1 MNPLICSSFRL
12 RRILV
17 MLTAIFVTVVSTHA
31 QTLTV
36 LHTFTSRPDG
46 LTPIGGVI
54 MDGFGR
60 LLGTT
65 AQGGTGTQG
74 TVFMIDASGNETVL
88 HSFVNRPDG
97 LDPEAGLVIDEF
109 NNLYGTTELGGSQGK
124 GTIFM
129 VTPGGLME
137 TVLHS
142 FTCCPP
148 LGKNPVAGLIFD
160 AAGNLYGTAQNGGD
174 QAQDGTVF
182 KLGSPGVLN
191 ELTALHVFNARAG
204 DGRNPRG
211 RLFFDHL
218 GNLYGTTYQGG
229 TQDQGTVFEIDNAG
243 NYRVLHSF
251 SGGADGKWPR
261 AGVIMDQFGN
271 LWGTTSN
278 GGAFNG
284 GTVFIIPADR
294 TGEFVVHDFGAS
306 GDGQWPYGGLAI
318 DANGNLYG
326 TTVSGGAFAQQ
337 GTVFTIAPA
346 GDNSFSYA
354 VLHSF
359 NGNDGASPAAGVIV
373 GPDGNLYGTC
383 SQGGPGNG
391 FHGTGGTVWKLS
403 LH

>member
-1 MNPLICSSFRL
+1 MNPLIRSSFCL
-12 RRILV
+12 RRIVVLFAA
-17 MLTAIFVTVVSTHA
+17 LFAAVVSTHA

-36 LHTFTSRPDG
+36 LHSFTSRPDG

-74 TVFMIDASGNETVL
+74 TVFMIDTNGHETVL
-88 HSFVNRPDG
+88 HSFVSRPDG

-124 GTIFM
+124 GTIFR

-137 TVLHS
+137 MVLHS

-148 LGKNPVAGLIFD
+148 LGKNPVSGLIFD
-160 AAGNLYGTAQNGGD
+160 ASGNLYGTAQNGGD

-182 KLGSPGVLN
+182 KLSPPGVLN
-191 ELTALHVFNARAG
+191 VLTVLHIFNARAG

-211 RLFFDHL
+211 TLLFDHL

-229 TQDQGTVFEIDNAG
+229 THDQGTVFEIDNAG
-243 NYRVLHSF
+243 NYTVLHSF
-251 SGGADGKWPR
+251 GSVFLEDGKWPR
-261 AGVIMDQFGN
+261 AGLIMDHSGN
-271 LWGTTSN
+271 LLGTTSQ
-278 GGAFNG
+278 GGGFNG
-284 GTVFIIPADR
+284 GNVFMIDPSGNYTVL
-294 TGEFVVHDFGAS
+294 HNFGAP

-318 DANGNLYG
+318 DANGNIYG
-326 TTVSGGAFAQQ
+326 TTVAGGAAQQ
-337 GTVFTIAPA
+337 GTVFKIDNA
-346 GDNSFSYA
+346 GNYS

-359 NGNDGASPAAGVIV
+359 QLNDGVSPAAGVIV

-391 FHGTGGTVWKLS
+391 MGTGGTVFNLS

>member
-1 MNPLICSSFRL
+1 MDRSLRSSFCP
-12 RRILV
+12 RRISVL
-17 MLTAIFVTVVSTHA
+17 LAALFVTVVSTQA

-36 LHTFTSRPDG
+36 LHTFKSRPDG

-74 TVFMIDASGNETVL
+74 TVFVIDTNGQESVL

-97 LDPEAGLVIDEF
+97 LDPEAGLVIDQF
-109 NNLYGTTELGGSQGK
+109 NNLYGTTELGGSEGK
-124 GTIFM
+124 GTIFT
-129 VTPGGLME
+129 VGQGGLVE

-148 LGKNPVAGLIFD
+148 LGKNPVSGLILD
-160 AAGNLYGTAQNGGD
+160 ADGNLYGTAQNGGD

-182 KLGSPGVLN
+182 KLTSPGILN

-211 RLFFDHL
+211 TLFFDPL
-218 GNLYGTTYQGG
+218 RNLYGTTYQGG
-229 TQDQGTVFEIDNAG
+229 TQDQGTVFKIDNAG
-243 NYRVLHSF
+243 NYNVVHSF

-284 GTVFIIPADR
+284 GTVFIIPANG
-294 TGEFVVHDFGAS
+294 TGEFVVHNFGAS

-318 DANGNLYG
+318 DADGNLYG
-326 TTVSGGAFAQQ
+326 TTVAGGAFAQQ

-346 GDNSFSYA
+346 GGNSFSYA

-359 NGNDGASPAAGVIV
+359 NGNDGSSPIAGVIV
-373 GPDGNLYGTC
+373 GADGNLYGTC
-383 SQGGPGNG
+383 SQGGEGNG

-403 LH
+403 LQ